1 MSSPFLEIVQL
12 ADGQIV
18 LKRSDE
24 ESAPLVEIRFSE
36 ESKDYIGDAGIDIAK
51 AMIQAGIQAA
61 AHINEANITQDEL
74 EDEGG
79 EMVFGESEE
88 HTLH

>member
-12 ADGQIV
+12 ADGEIV

-24 ESAPLVEIRFSE
+24 EGDPLVEIRFSE

-61 AHINEANITQDEL
+61 THLNEARL
-74 EDEGG
+74 EARFEEEDSEI
-79 EMVFGESEE
+79 VFGESEE
-88 HTLH
+88 HVLH

>member
-12 ADGQIV
+12 ADGEIV

-24 ESAPLVEIRFSE
+24 EGAPLVEIRFSE

-61 AHINEANITQDEL
+61 AHFNEARF
-74 EDEGG
+74 EDEEEG
-79 EMVFGESEE
+79 EIVFGESEE
-88 HTLH
+88 HVLH